1 VGLHLENLRKEFGEL
16 VAVKDLTLTVET
28 GEFVSLLGPSGCGKS
43 TTLNMIAGLLYPT
56 SGRIFIDDIVVNE
69 LPPRDRKIG
78 LVFQNYA
85 VFNHMTVYDNLAFG
99 LKIRK
104 TPKSEIDQRVKEVAE
119 FLRIGDVLKNRAG
132 GLRLDQLQRVAIG
145 RSMIVKPTL
154 FLLDEPLSN
163 LDAAL
168 RAVMRVELKKMQK
181 ELKQTVMYV
190 THDQLEA
197 MTMCERI
204 AVMNKGE
211 LQQYDT
217 PTVIYNHPKNRFV
230 ANFIG
235 SPSMNFID
243 CSLVEK
249 DGKAFL
255 DAGAFTLDIT
265 EFHEMIKAQAT
276 SSELVIGVR
285 PEHIEIMNQRSL
297 ADSVKALVYIVEPL
311 GARSVVSMSIGNT
324 IIKALT
330 SGGFSGAVGET
341 KWIRYQRDKIHIID
355 KKTGKVA
362 V

>member
-1 VGLHLENLRKEFGEL
+1 MGLRIENLRKEFGEL

-43 TTLNMIAGLLYPT
+43 TTLNMVAGLLHPT
-56 SGRIFIDDIVVNE
+56 SGGIFIDDVLVNE
-69 LPPRDRKIG
+69 LSPRDRKIG

-85 VFNHMTVYDNLAFG
+85 TFNHMTVYDNLAFG
-99 LKIRK
+99 LRIVK
-104 TPKSEIDQRVKEVAE
+104 TPMSELDQRVREVAE
-119 FLRIGDVLKNRAG
+119 FLRIGDVLKKRAG
-132 GLRLDQLQRVAIG
+132 GLRLDQLQRIAIG
-145 RSMIVKPTL
+145 RSMIVKPKV

-163 LDAAL
+163 LDASL

-181 ELKQTVMYV
+181 ELKQTVVYV

-197 MTMCERI
+197 MTTSERI

-217 PTVIYNHPKNRFV
+217 PAEIYHHPKNRFV

-235 SPSMNFID
+235 APSMNFVE

-249 DGKAFL
+249 DGRALL
-255 DAGAFTLDIT
+255 DAGAFTLDTT
-265 EFHEMIKAQAT
+265 EFHEVIKAQAT
-276 SSELVIGVR
+276 SSELVMGVR
-285 PEHIEIMNQRSL
+285 PEDVEVMNKP
-297 ADSVKALVYIVEPL
+297 AGTDSVETSVYMVEPL
-311 GARSVVSMSIGNT
+311 GAKNIVSISVGNT
-324 IIKALT
+324 VIKALT
-330 SGGFSGAVGET
+330 PGAFKATVGET
-341 KWIRYQRDKIHIID
+341 KWIRYKRDKIHIID

>member
-1 VGLHLENLRKEFGEL
+1 MGLRIENLRKEFGEL
-16 VAVKDLTLTVET
+16 VAVKDLSLTVET

-56 SGRIFIDDIVVNE
+56 SGRIFIDDVLVNE

-104 TPKSEIDQRVKEVAE
+104 TPSNEIDQRVKEVAD
-119 FLRIGDVLKNRAG
+119 FLRITDVMKRRAG
-132 GLRLDQLQRVAIG
+132 GLRLDQLQRIAIG
-145 RSMIVKPTL
+145 RSMIVRPDL

-197 MTMCERI
+197 MTMSERI

-217 PTVIYNHPKNRFV
+217 PTVIYHHPKNRFV

-243 CSLVEK
+243 CSLLEK
-249 DGKAFL
+249 EGKALL
-255 DAGAFTLDIT
+255 DAGVFTIDIT
-265 EFHEMIKAQAT
+265 EFHEMIKAQVT
-276 SSELVIGVR
+276 SSELVMGVR
-285 PEHIEIMNQRSL
+285 PEDIEIMNQPSG
-297 ADSVKALVYIVEPL
+297 AGSVPTSVYLVEPL
-311 GARSVVSMSIGNT
+311 GAKSVVSVSIGNT

-330 SGGFSGAVGET
+330 PGAFKAGVGET
-341 KWIRYQRDKIHIID
+341 KWIRYEKDKIHIMD

>member
-1 VGLHLENLRKEFGEL
+1 MGLRIENLRREFGEL
-16 VAVKDLTLTVET
+16 VAVKDLNLTVET

-43 TTLNMIAGLLYPT
+43 TTLNMIAGLLHPT
-56 SGRIFIDDIVVNE
+56 SGRIFIDDVLVNE
-69 LPPRDRKIG
+69 LSPRDRRVG

-85 VFNHMTVYDNLAFG
+85 VFNYMTVYDNLAFG
-99 LKIRK
+99 LKLRK
-104 TPKSEIDQRVKEVAE
+104 TPKNEIDKQVKEVAD
-119 FLRIGDVLKNRAG
+119 FLRIADVLKKRAG
-132 GLRLDQLQRVAIG
+132 GLRLDQLQRIAIG
-145 RSMIVKPTL
+145 RSMVVKPSL

-163 LDAAL
+163 LDPAL

-197 MTMCERI
+197 MTMCERV

-217 PTVIYNHPKNRFV
+217 PTVIYHHPKNRFV

-235 SPSMNFID
+235 SPSMNFLD

-249 DGKAFL
+249 DGKALL

-265 EFHEMIKAQAT
+265 HLHEIVRAQAT
-276 SSELVIGVR
+276 GTELVMGVR
-285 PEHIEIMNQRSL
+285 PEDIEIMNQPSG
-297 ADSVKALVYIVEPL
+297 ADSVPTSVYLVEQL
-311 GARSVVSMSIGNT
+311 GAKSLVSMSLGNT

-330 SGGFSGAVGET
+330 PGGFRADVGET